1 MKGCRNCACWQALE
15 EFLDRIYPATQGKK
29 AQLGLCK
36 RYAPRPLTPET
47 GAGAVGGAVGGT
59 AGGTAGDTAGGT
71 AGAAEPRWS
80 TFWPQVASDDWCGE
94 WDPQF
99 D

>member
-1 MKGCRNCACWQALE
+1 MKGCRNCSCWQALE
-15 EFLDRIYPATQGKK
+15 EFLDRIDPATQGKQ

-36 RYAPRPLTPET
+36 RYAPRPLTPAAGEG
-47 GAGAVGGAVGGT
+47 GAGAGGEGGA
-59 AGGTAGDTAGGT
+59 
-71 AGAAEPRWS
+71 AADARRWNA
-80 TFWPQVASDDWCGE
+80 FWPQVASDEWCGE

>member
-15 EFLDRIYPATQGKK
+15 EFLDRIDPATQGKK

-36 RYAPRPLTPET
+36 RYAPRPLTPE
-47 GAGAVGGAVGGT
+47 AG
-59 AGGTAGDTAGGT
+59 AGDT
-71 AGAAEPRWS
+71 GAAEPRWS

>member
-1 MKGCRNCACWQALE
+1 MKGCRSCSCWQAME
-15 EFLDRIYPATQGKK
+15 EFLDRIDPATQGKK
-29 AQLGLCK
+29 AQLGLC
-36 RYAPRPLTPET
+36 RRSAPRPLTAEA
-47 GAGAVGGAVGGT
+47 GAGARGGPEGGELGGESGGELGGA
-59 AGGTAGDTAGGT
+59 AR
-71 AGAAEPRWS
+71 RWN

>member
-1 MKGCRNCACWQALE
+1 MKGCRNYACWQALE
-15 EFLDRIYPATQGKK
+15 EFLDRIDPATQGKK

-36 RYAPRPLTPET
+36 RYAPRSLTPEA
-47 GAGAVGGAVGGT
+47 GASAVGGAMGG
-59 AGGTAGDTAGGT
+59 GM
-71 AGAAEPRWS
+71 GAAEPRWRA
-80 TFWPQVASDDWCGE
+80 FWPHVASDDWCGE

>member
-1 MKGCRNCACWQALE
+1 MKGCRNCSCWQALE
-15 EFLDRIYPATQGKK
+15 EFLDRIDPATQDQK

-36 RYAPRPLTPET
+36 RYAPRPLTPEA
-47 GAGAVGGAVGGT
+47 GAGEANGAG
-59 AGGTAGDTAGGT
+59 
-71 AGAAEPRWS
+71 PCWH
-80 TFWPQVASDDWCGE
+80 TFWPKVASDDWCGE